1 MKIKLNWL
9 KLRNFKGAKKLEVI
23 ADGESLNVYGDNGT
37 YKTTI
42 ADSENWL
49 LFDKDSQGKS
59 TFDIKTLDENNEP
72 IHHLEHEVEGCYS
85 VDGKQ
90 LILKKTYHEVWKKK
104 RGSATKVFDG
114 HTTDYEINEV
124 PKAAGEYKE
133 YISSIIDEDTF
144 KLLTNP
150 SYFNEQLKWEDRRKI
165 LIEVCGSVSDEDVI
179 DSDKKLAG
187 LKEIISDRTLDEHKK
202 VIKSKMAKV
211 KDKIKDIP
219 TRIDEV
225 DRGLPDIAGIDVDKI
240 KANIK
245 VVKAKQTAKEKEL
258 IKVESGGGIAEKE
271 KQLAELQKELMIIE
285 NDHTAKY
292 NEHIRQKGSELSVL
306 KEAFDEVRRDGIYKT
321 EDIRDNER
329 KIVNLGKERKELQA
343 KWYQANDDKRDML
356 SECWTGDTKC
366 YACDQELPEG
376 QIIKAKKKYNKD
388 KAEKI
393 EKIENDLASINKQ
406 GKDIVTK
413 IEDLKNKNAE
423 LEKNVKSLEQKKA
436 DYEQQIEEYKK
447 EIADLEEKA
456 EQYQEDFQYKKK
468 LAEAE
473 GIETSIRKLKT
484 GNHDEIIKIQDAIY
498 KLEDEIKGLEIK
510 LSYVD
515 DYNKK
520 QERIKELTAQ
530 QKKLA
535 AEYEKLEGEAFLVE
549 EFERKQASMLEDK
562 INGEFEIAEF
572 KLFDKQVNGG
582 ISQTCETIVKGVPY
596 STGLNAGHQTMAGID
611 IINKLSDH
619 YDFYAPIFADNA
631 EGVSRIPGTKSQL
644 IKLYKPATFKELNDE
659 IKNLLIEKY
668 GSEEKAKKAHD
679 KKIGKLR
686 IEREGV

>member
-9 KLRNFKGAKKLEVI
+9 KLRNFMVIKDFELKL
-23 ADGESLNVYGDNGT
+23 DGNNTNIFANNGVG
-37 YKTTI
+37 KTTLFN
-42 ADSENWL
+42 AFTWL

-72 IHHLEHEVEGCYS
+72 IHHLEHEVEGSYS
-85 VDGKQ
+85 IDGKQ

-114 HTTDYEINEV
+114 HTTDHEINEV

-179 DSDKKLAG
+179 NSDKKLSG
-187 LKEIISDRTLDEHKK
+187 LKEIISDRTLEEHKT
-202 VIKSKMAKV
+202 VVKSKMSKINE
-211 KDKIKDIP
+211 KIKDIP

-225 DRGLPDIAGIDVDKI
+225 DRGLPDIASIDVDKV

-271 KQLAELQKELMIIE
+271 KNLAELQTELIKIE
-285 NDHTAKY
+285 QEHKAKY
-292 NEHIRQKGSELSVL
+292 EEEIGIAKEGLSKVKDAL
-306 KEAFDEVRRDGIYKT
+306 S
-321 EDIRDNER
+321 DNER
-329 KIVNLGKERKELQA
+329 DIRTNTERIEDNTKLIEKRREDRQDLLDGWNGWQKKKDKLRNKEADVEDSCPTCGQ
-343 KWYQANDDKRDML
+343 
-356 SECWTGDTKC
+356 S
-366 YACDQELPEG
+366 LPEEEIE
-376 QIIKAKKKYNKD
+376 QAISKFNLD
-388 KAEKI
+388 KAETL
-393 EKIENDLASINKQ
+393 ESLTNKQ
-406 GKDIVTK
+406 KLITEKGQAINIE
-413 IEDLKNKNAE
+413 IEDLEKYIEKLEIDIKNLKKVGIKLSKTIDATENDIKD
-423 LEKNVKSLEQKKA
+423 LQEKS
-436 DYEQQIEEYKK
+436 
-447 EIADLEEKA
+447 
-456 EQYQEDFQYKKK
+456 EQYQDNFQYKKK

-484 GNHDEIIKIQDAIY
+484 GNHEEMIKIQDAIY

-510 LSYVD
+510 IASVD

-520 QERIKELTAQ
+520 QERIKELADQ
-530 QKKLA
+530 QKKLT

-549 EFERKQASMLEDK
+549 EFERKQASMLENK

-582 ISQTCETIVKGVPY
+582 ISQTCETIVEGVPY
-596 STGLNAGHQTMAGID
+596 STGLNSGGKTNAGID
-611 IINKLSDH
+611 IINKFSEH
-619 YDFYAPIFADNA
+619 YGFYAPIFVDNA
-631 EGVSRIPGTKSQL
+631 ESVTRILPSKSQM
-644 IKLYKPATFKELNDE
+644 IKLVVSGKYK
-659 IKNLLIEKY
+659 
-668 GSEEKAKKAHD
+668 
-679 KKIGKLR
+679 KLR
-686 IEREGV
+686 IEKEAK